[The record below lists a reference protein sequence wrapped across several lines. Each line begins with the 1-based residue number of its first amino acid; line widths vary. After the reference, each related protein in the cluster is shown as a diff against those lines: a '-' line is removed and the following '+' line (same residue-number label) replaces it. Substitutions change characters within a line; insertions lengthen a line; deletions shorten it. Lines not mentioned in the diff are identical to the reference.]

1 MNESDIDL
9 HYVALWG
16 KWYRST
22 LCCALRTSHKVINK
36 LTDFAVYRIL
46 LEASINKENIACA
59 LNSRLIGQMSN

>member
-1 MNESDIDL
+1 MHVFSSQIFDL
-9 HYVALWG
+9 HYVALGG
-16 KWYRST
+16 KCYWWT
-22 LCCALRTSHKVINK
+22 TSHKVINK

>member
-1 MNESDIDL
+1 ML
-9 HYVALWG
+9 HALWG
-16 KWYRST
+16 KWYWWT
-22 LCCALRTSHKVINK
+22 TSLKVINK